1 MDGQVNQVLLGLL
14 DLPVSLELLDN
25 RDRMDQ
31 QVVQELQ
38 EQQVLLAPTVL
49 QEPQV
54 PRETLATLATVERLD
69 QPVGQ
74 VRRALLETLVKQ
86 EASVS
91 LVHQEPLGQR
101 VRPVFRE

>member
-1 MDGQVNQVLLGLL
+1 M
-14 DLPVSLELLDN
+14 
-25 RDRMDQ
+25 
-31 QVVQELQ
+31 VQELQ

-49 QEPQV
+49 QEPLV

-69 QPVGQ
+69 QLVGQ

-86 EASVS
+86 VASVY
-91 LVHQEPLGQR
+91 LVQAEPLGRR